1 MNSKGFLQAVLH
13 FLKPARTIPHTS
25 WMAKNRW
32 NITLKNLPPLFIG
45 LAIFGLGEALLIES
59 TIGNSPWSVFAQGLS
74 IRTPLSIGQST
85 AVISVGVLLL
95 WLPLRERPGFGTIAN
110 IAIIAL
116 FVQIGVDHI
125 PTVENLILLQI
136 AYVLIG
142 ISLVGAGTALYI
154 TCGLGPGPRDG
165 LMTSLHRKTGI
176 RIARVRIAIEVSV
189 LIIGATL
196 GGTVGIGTAM
206 FALFIGNSIAT
217 NLNFVA
223 RFSNRSRPNPA

>member
-1 MNSKGFLQAVLH
+1 MH
-13 FLKPARTIPHTS
+13 FIKPARTIPHTT

-32 NITLKNLPPLFIG
+32 NITFKNLPPLFFG
-45 LAIFGLGEALLIES
+45 LAIFCIGEALLIES

-74 IRTPLSIGQST
+74 LRTPLSIGEST

-125 PTVENLILLQI
+125 PTTENQFLLQI
-136 AYVLIG
+136 AYVLLG
-142 ISLVGAGTALYI
+142 IALVGAGTSLYI

-176 RIARVRIAIEVSV
+176 RIARVRIAIEVTV
-189 LIIGATL
+189 LIIGAAL

-223 RFSNRSRPNPA
+223 KFSSRSRVNPI

>member
-85 AVISVGVLLL
+85 ALISVGVLLL

-142 ISLVGAGTALYI
+142 IALVGAGTALYI

-189 LIIGATL
+189 LIIGAAL

>member
-1 MNSKGFLQAVLH
+1 M
-13 FLKPARTIPHTS
+13 
-25 WMAKNRW
+25 
-32 NITLKNLPPLFIG
+32 KNLPPLFIG

-142 ISLVGAGTALYI
+142 ISL
-154 TCGLGPGPRDG
+154 
-165 LMTSLHRKTGI
+165 
-176 RIARVRIAIEVSV
+176 
-189 LIIGATL
+189 II
-196 GGTVGIGTAM
+196 
-206 FALFIGNSIAT
+206 
-217 NLNFVA
+217 NFTKEQ
-223 RFSNRSRPNPA
+223 

>member
-95 WLPLRERPGFGTIAN
+95 WLPLRELPGFGTIAN

-189 LIIGATL
+189 LIIGAAL